1 MNSFEKITALD
12 DGTYIDAVA
21 WNALLED
28 PQPEV
33 PLVWYVSID
42 DVATEWEDLKGIA
55 HLAQLV
61 TDLAEDGDF
70 MVIQDPDPSTRYAQT
85 MRLESGKLTIELGM
99 LLPEGALN
107 LRVGRGPAA
116 TAEPNN
122 PELAA
127 TELQELNSAETI
139 QVLTSWAAG
148 SGLPAGYSGAI
159 YSYI

>member
-1 MNSFEKITALD
+1 MKSIEKLTALD
-12 DGTYIDAVA
+12 NGTYIDAVA

-33 PLVWYVSID
+33 PLVWYMSIG
-42 DVATEWEDLKGIA
+42 DVATEWEDLRGIA

-70 MVIQDPDPSTRYAQT
+70 MVVQDPDPSKRYAQA
-85 MRLESGKLTIELGM
+85 MRLESGKLTVELGM

-116 TAEPNN
+116 TAEPND
-122 PELAA
+122 PDLAA

-139 QVLTSWAAG
+139 HVLTSWAAG
-148 SGLPAGYSGAI
+148 MGLPTGYFGAI
-159 YSYI
+159 YSYM